1 MIMSKSDLRRKLKKE
16 RGQVPKGKRELWN
29 QAIFEHL
36 VQHPVYTKANKLMTY
51 LSFGWEIDTWSLVEH
66 ALGQGK
72 EVYVPVVQSNPKG
85 LTARR
90 YTSREALTPA
100 VYGIL
105 EPGSEAPAILPEKLD
120 LVIVPGL
127 AFSHQGF
134 RIGYGGGYYDRF
146 LASTPAATVGL
157 VYQSFVGDV
166 PVDPWDR
173 PVDHLVS
180 EEGVFGRK

>member
-1 MIMSKSDLRRKLKKE
+1 MSNKDELRRLLKQE
-16 RGQVPKGKRELWN
+16 RRAVPSERR
-29 QAIFEHL
+29 QAYDAAIWDNL
-36 VQHPVYTKANKLMTY
+36 AASPVYQDAQNCMTY

-90 YTSREALTPA
+90 YTSRDAMTPA

-105 EPGSEAPAILPEKLD
+105 EPGPEAPAILPEKLD

-146 LASTPAATVGL
+146 LASTPATTVGL
-157 VYQSFVGDV
+157 VYQSFVRDV